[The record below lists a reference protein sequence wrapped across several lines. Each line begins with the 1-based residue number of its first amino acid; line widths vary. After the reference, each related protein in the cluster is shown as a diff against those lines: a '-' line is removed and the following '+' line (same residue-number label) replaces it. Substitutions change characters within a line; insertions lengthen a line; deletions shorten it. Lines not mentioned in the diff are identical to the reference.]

1 VVDKNKHTKM
11 SDHVAEQ
18 IEMKFK
24 AATVP
29 QPPTKL
35 VWPIST
41 ILTALAVRNGSESS
55 RCGRQLCTFVTHLR
69 GCTWQPIFRVFE
81 VLKAVIY

>member
-1 VVDKNKHTKM
+1 VVDKNKHKKM
-11 SDHVAEQ
+11 TDHVAEQ

-29 QPPTKL
+29 QPPTKQL

-41 ILTALAVRNGSESS
+41 ISAALAVRNGSESS
-55 RCGRQLCTFVTHLR
+55 
-69 GCTWQPIFRVFE
+69 I
-81 VLKAVIY
+81 K

>member
-1 VVDKNKHTKM
+1 
-11 SDHVAEQ
+11 
-18 IEMKFK
+18 MKFK

-41 ILTALAVRNGSESS
+41 ISTALAVRNPKWMALVLNQVDADDCCVLSLRTCVGALGSLYSV
-55 RCGRQLCTFVTHLR
+55 FLR
-69 GCTWQPIFRVFE
+69 S
-81 VLKAVIY
+81 